1 MPLDRTA
8 SSAHERPATGRPG
21 SGAARVMPVVLW
33 LLAVAVFA
41 QAVLAGLFLDGETV
55 WRDWHAVNGMLVL
68 PLLAL
73 SQVVLAVLVWRRGR
87 GPGWLA
93 AASLGLLVA
102 LLVQSLLGMT
112 GQVAV
117 HVPLGV
123 AISGLTGTLLVR
135 TRALTRPPTRRQSG
149 GWPRPATTARVDRHP
164 PLEGAP

>member
-1 MPLDRTA
+1 MSVDSTA
-8 SSAHERPATGRPG
+8 SSQHDRSATGVPRPG
-21 SGAARVMPVVLW
+21 IVRGMRVVLW

-41 QAVLAGLFLDGETV
+41 QAVLAGLFLDGGDA
-55 WRDWHAVNGMLVL
+55 WRGWHAINGMLVL

-73 SQVVLAVLVWRRGR
+73 VQVGLAVVVWRRGR

-93 AASLGLLVA
+93 VASVGLLVA

-112 GQVAV
+112 SQVAA

-135 TRALTRPPTRRQSG
+135 TRSLTQPATRPHAG
-149 GWPRPATTARVDRHP
+149 GWPGPATSAPADRHR
-164 PLEGAP
+164 PLDGTP